1 MKSFL
6 SVIFS
11 CIILSAS
18 SQQLIVDPNAQVR
31 ALNGSFTSIK
41 VSGGIEVFLSQS
53 TQEVVAISATE
64 IKYIEDIKT
73 TVENNTL
80 KISTDSKWY
89 GKNKKMK
96 VYISFKNLENLTVSG
111 ACDIKVSGSL
121 KVPSLKIDF
130 SGASEFTG
138 NVQVDQLDMHLSG
151 ASDITISGSAKGINI
166 NSSGASDINAKKLI
180 TETCQINVSGASDV
194 DIVVNKEINAVA
206 SGASSITYSGNATI
220 GKIVKTGASSINKRS

>member
-6 SVIFS
+6 SIIFS
-11 CIILSAS
+11 CILLSAH
-18 SQQLIVDPNAQVR
+18 SQQLIVDPNAQMRV
-31 ALNGSFTSIK
+31 LSGSFNSIK

-53 TQEVVAISATE
+53 TEEAVAISASE
-64 IKYIEDIKT
+64 IKYMEDIKT
-73 TVENNTL
+73 VVENNTL
-80 KISTDSKWY
+80 KISSESKWY

-96 VYISFKNLENLTVSG
+96 VYISFKNLESITVSG

-121 KVPSLKIDF
+121 KIPSLKIDF

-138 NVQVDQLDMHLSG
+138 NVQVDQLDLHLSG
-151 ASDITISGSAKGINI
+151 ASDITISGSAKNVNI
-166 NSSGASDINAKKLI
+166 NSSGASDIKAKKLT

-206 SGASSITYSGNATI
+206 SGASSVTYSGNATV
-220 GKIVKTGASSINKRS
+220 GKIVKTGASSISKRS